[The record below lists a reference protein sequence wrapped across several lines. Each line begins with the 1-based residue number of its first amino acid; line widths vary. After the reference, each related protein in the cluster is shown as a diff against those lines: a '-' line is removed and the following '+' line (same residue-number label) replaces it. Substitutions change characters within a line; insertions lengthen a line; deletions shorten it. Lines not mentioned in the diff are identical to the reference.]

1 MSEGTVD
8 TRTCTERERER
19 ERERDVQV
27 LPAAFALPDDGS
39 NGDGE
44 SDMVEPT
51 ALLRADDVEDGMSPL
66 PASRALLSSHSS
78 SSAAIMAWKRDCWP
92 RGKYTGGSFFC
103 ATTSVTST
111 YLMDEPVRFAD

>member
-1 MSEGTVD
+1 M
-8 TRTCTERERER
+8 
-19 ERERDVQV
+19 
-27 LPAAFALPDDGS
+27 LPAAFAFPDDGS

-44 SDMVEPT
+44 SDLT
-51 ALLRADDVEDGMSPL
+51 ALLRADDVEEEEEEDEDV
-66 PASRALLSSHSS
+66 PAPPPDSRALLASHSS

-111 YLMDEPVRFAD
+111 YLIDEPV